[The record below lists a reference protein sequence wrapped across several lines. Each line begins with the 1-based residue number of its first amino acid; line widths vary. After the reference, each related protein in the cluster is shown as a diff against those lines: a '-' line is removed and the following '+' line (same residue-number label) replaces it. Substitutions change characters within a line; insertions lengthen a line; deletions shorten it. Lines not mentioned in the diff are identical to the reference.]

1 MTIHDRLE
9 NKWREFCL
17 ACFGAN
23 LPKQQY
29 IDLRR
34 TFMGGAVG
42 LLAVFMEL
50 PEAALSTEQIM
61 SEVQAELL
69 TFNEDVKA
77 GRA

>member
-29 IDLRR
+29 MDLRC
-34 TFMGGAVG
+34 TFMSGAVG
-42 LLAVFMEL
+42 LFAILKQL
-50 PEAALSTEQIM
+50 PEDASGAEQIM

-69 TFNEDVKA
+69 TFGADVKA